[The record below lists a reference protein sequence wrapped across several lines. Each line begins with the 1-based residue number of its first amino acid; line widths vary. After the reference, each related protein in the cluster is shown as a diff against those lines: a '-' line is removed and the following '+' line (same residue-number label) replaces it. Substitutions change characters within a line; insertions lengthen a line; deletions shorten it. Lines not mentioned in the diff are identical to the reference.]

1 MLKKPNHEFT
11 LGEALEDLL
20 SSKRIKKGLTEA
32 LIKQQWPQI
41 MGDAIAKHTTAM
53 YFKEGVLT
61 LYCNSS
67 VIKNELRVHK
77 DKAIQLINEALKDN
91 AVSEI
96 IIK

>member
-32 LIKQQWPQI
+32 LIKQLWPQI

-67 VIKNELRVHK
+67 VIKNELRFHK

>member
-61 LYCNSS
+61 LYFNSS
-67 VIKNELRVHK
+67 VIKNELRFHK

>member
-67 VIKNELRVHK
+67 VIKNELRFHK